1 MPLLEIH
8 LQKGFELDD
17 VIVRVNGN
25 EVVEYLAVTTNTLTG
40 LAKVIRADA
49 PEGPVTVRLAV
60 PSRGIVEDVH
70 VDATRT
76 PFVGVGLA
84 QSGERLETRLTAEP
98 FDYPRQ

>member
-25 EVVEYLAVTTNTLTG
+25 EVVEYLAVTTNTATG

-49 PEGPVTVRLAV
+49 PEGQVTVRLAV
-60 PSRGIVEDVH
+60 PSRGIVEDIH
-70 VDATRT
+70 VDARA
-76 PFVGVGLA
+76 PYVGVGCRKA
-84 QSGERLETRLTAEP
+84 ASSSATRLTAAP